1 MPDPISWEYALPYL
15 ALALAG
21 GYLLGSL
28 PFGVILTRIAGM
40 GDIRKIGSGNIGT
53 TNVLRTG
60 RKDLAALTLLLDGGK
75 GAAAVLIAGIW
86 GPDVQ
91 LMAGYGAVLGHFF
104 PLWLKFRGGKG
115 VATTLGVHLAMS
127 WPVGLLA
134 CVTWLAVAGLFRYS
148 SLAALVSLAATPAFA
163 WFVTS
168 DLQLVQF
175 AAILAVAV
183 WLKHHENIARLLKG
197 RESKIGGGGKSR

>member
-28 PFGVILTRIAGM
+28 PFGVILTRVAGL
-40 GDIRKIGSGNIGT
+40 GDIRKVGSGNIGT

-60 RKDLAALTLLLDGGK
+60 RKDLAALTLLLDAGK
-75 GAAAVLIAGIW
+75 GAAAILIAGLW

-104 PLWLKFRGGKG
+104 PVWLKFRGGKG
-115 VATTLGVHLAMS
+115 VATVLGIHLAMA

-134 CVTWLAVAGLFRYS
+134 CGAWLAIAGISRYS
-148 SLAALVSLAATPAFA
+148 SLAALISLASTPAFA
-163 WFVTS
+163 WWVT
-168 DLQLVQF
+168 DNLQIVQF
-175 AAILAVAV
+175 AAVLAGAV
-183 WLKHHENIARLLKG
+183 WLKHYQNIGRLLRG
-197 RESKIGGGGKSR
+197 EESKIGGGGKSR